1 MADFKVT
8 PWEVQGNVD
17 YDKLVKEFGTELI
30 DEALLK
36 RIEKK
41 AGELHFMLRRK
52 VFFSHRDLKWLLD
65 EYDKGNKFYLY
76 TGRGP
81 SGRMHLG
88 HLLPFTF
95 TKWLQ
100 DKFHAK

>member
-1 MADFKVT
+1 MTGKDFVVT
-8 PWEVQGNVD
+8 PWEVSGDVD
-17 YDKLVKEFGTELI
+17 YNKVVKDFGISRI
-30 DEALLK
+30 DNALLK
-36 RIEKK
+36 RIEKH
-41 AGELHFMLRRK
+41 AGELHPMLRRG
-52 VFFSHRDLKWLLD
+52 VFFAHRDLAWLFD

-81 SGRMHLG
+81 SGGMHLG

-100 DKFHAK
+100 GK